1 MFHPKDLSPI
11 LSKENAIIYI
21 SISVFVDINLLGK
34 LSLPPPDSR
43 VPKSWSI
50 VKIMEES
57 YLYCQIYEVWLFS
70 FSDPM
75 HSFKLYDFI
84 CGVKDRERR

>member
-1 MFHPKDLSPI
+1 MFRPKDLSPI
-11 LSKENAIIYI
+11 LSKENAIIHI

-43 VPKSWSI
+43 FPKSLSI
-50 VKIMEES
+50 DKIVEES

-70 FSDPM
+70 FSDLM
-75 HSFKLYDFI
+75 H
-84 CGVKDRERR
+84 